1 MHIHGR
7 DSASMS
13 PRSLPLGSPTRTL
26 RFVPSQHIMTAADMA
41 VPRPATATPV
51 VRGRIRAGD
60 SIYHVLVRL
69 RGSFSNIRGT
79 VLYVPV
85 WACARVSCGL
95 SHPVR
100 VSLHCAVLWL
110 CGCVVVWLYGC
121 VVVVCS
127 ATNWSVAS
135 PRAKCWHHLLTSVH
149 WVSSQMMAPT
159 RRGPW
164 LPPTPRGHSAL

>member
-26 RFVPSQHIMTAADMA
+26 RFVPSQHIMTAADIA

-85 WACARVSCGL
+85 WACARVSCGFFAPYVCL
-95 SHPVR
+95 TSLCRPV
-100 VSLHCAVLWL
+100 VVWL
-110 CGCVVVWLYGC
+110 CGCVVVMC
-121 VVVVCS
+121 A

-135 PRAKCWHHLLTSVH
+135 PRAKCWHHLLTSVR
-149 WVSSQMMAPT
+149 WGCSQMMAPT

-164 LPPTPRGHSAL
+164 LLPTPRGHNAL